1 MDGVSSWTKAL
12 EFLKE
17 GRGGREPSEAVPEE
31 TEQAEQALATEVAS
45 LTSTVPLLES
55 ETASPKSPTAAEQST
70 TELSAARLPRP
81 TSPQTSAS
89 LPTCSLEHS
98 EPQATPISPK
108 CKGKNGDRKVGAF
121 PALPQT
127 HLHEPSWVSTL
138 RKPSPRNQVEQA
150 PTTLRQKPAALSLSP
165 TASSPGLSRGPK
177 VMLSPSPSTPA
188 TPATPPPHRRTG
200 LSPPSSYRSPEQRSP
215 SRPAEAPL
223 AGPSGP
229 SPVLRSRPSHSFGS
243 PPPLSP
249 AAHRRLLEFNPTT
262 PSQVSDSH
270 KNSSPYAELH
280 RRRAELVQAP
290 QLQATP
296 RRAVEG
302 AQGVRRMSVERSPS
316 PRVPEEGSPS
326 LQEQARGMENF
337 RAAWVR
343 VGDLQMRHESFWEDY
358 PDAVRALDL
367 GLSQWL
373 GYSGLPAVEEGLRRA
388 TPEMPKAAETHWV
401 QDATDSDPFGP
412 SVCRALLQ
420 TGTLPPSART
430 ALRQRGAKAVAKSL
444 LQQVRQLHTQA
455 LQRYRAACQAAAAAK
470 LRQLKAGLDEQRQDE
485 IRAEKVFRANARE
498 QRAGYETPSD
508 WTRAR
513 LDEIEAK
520 KERQG
525 AYLRR
530 WSIKDF
536 SSLRVLGKG
545 AFGVVHLVQRQGTE
559 EVYALKQIQKAHY
572 INKNRKKAYNER
584 DALARGW
591 GTWFVDLL
599 CTFQDSE
606 HIYIVMEFVQGG
618 DFFAYMEKKD
628 KLSMVE
634 TRFYMAELISAI
646 NAIHQCGFIHR
657 DLKPDNLVLTA
668 QGHLKLL
675 DFGLCTPVDLDEY
688 VTQAEEDQRYQ
699 GITFQERPG
708 REGLRT
714 ACGTPQY
721 MAPEMFIGRACA
733 ASDLWALG
741 VITFECLSGSLPFY
755 TQSRDRR
762 RAFQELRSQIQ
773 HHESNLPTR
782 LARMQKKQRDLGANP
797 QDCLHASQFVSK
809 VLCPVE
815 RRITTFECK
824 LDDFF
829 EGLDFN
835 RLQEMTPPYQPTC
848 KSAADASNFDEFPA
862 EKLPTPEDVTC
873 MDPDLDWPLY
883 EDDAKAARAREVG
896 KARLRA
902 SALRAATLEEKEKIR
917 SSLEPAAPVRKP
929 RSAGVGRALGAFGV
943 EACFDTDSLYRP
955 RGHVVVAAAAAA
967 AATKTATA
975 AATDTI
981 FVVRPAEVSAMSDD
995 SGTQE
1000 SGLKSTPKIENARET
1015 EPASKLA

>member
-89 LPTCSLEHS
+89 FPTCSLEHS

-165 TASSPGLSRGPK
+165 TASSPGLSRGAK

-401 QDATDSDPFGP
+401 Q
-412 SVCRALLQ
+412 VLLWQ
-420 TGTLPPSART
+420 EAEISR
-430 ALRQRGAKAVAKSL
+430 L
-444 LQQVRQLHTQA
+444 LA
-455 LQRYRAACQAAAAAK
+455 
-470 LRQLKAGLDEQRQDE
+470 D
-485 IRAEKVFRANARE
+485 NARW
-498 QRAGYETPSD
+498 RT
-508 WTRAR
+508 
-513 LDEIEAK
+513 
-520 KERQG
+520 
-525 AYLRR
+525 
-530 WSIKDF
+530 
-536 SSLRVLGKG
+536 
-545 AFGVVHLVQRQGTE
+545 
-559 EVYALKQIQKAHY
+559 
-572 INKNRKKAYNER
+572 
-584 DALARGW
+584 
-591 GTWFVDLL
+591 
-599 CTFQDSE
+599 
-606 HIYIVMEFVQGG
+606 
-618 DFFAYMEKKD
+618 
-628 KLSMVE
+628 
-634 TRFYMAELISAI
+634 
-646 NAIHQCGFIHR
+646 
-657 DLKPDNLVLTA
+657 
-668 QGHLKLL
+668 HLKL
-675 DFGLCTPVDLDEY
+675 
-688 VTQAEEDQRYQ
+688 
-699 GITFQERPG
+699 
-708 REGLRT
+708 
-714 ACGTPQY
+714 
-721 MAPEMFIGRACA
+721 
-733 ASDLWALG
+733 
-741 VITFECLSGSLPFY
+741 
-755 TQSRDRR
+755 
-762 RAFQELRSQIQ
+762 
-773 HHESNLPTR
+773 
-782 LARMQKKQRDLGANP
+782 
-797 QDCLHASQFVSK
+797 
-809 VLCPVE
+809 
-815 RRITTFECK
+815 
-824 LDDFF
+824 
-829 EGLDFN
+829 
-835 RLQEMTPPYQPTC
+835 
-848 KSAADASNFDEFPA
+848 
-862 EKLPTPEDVTC
+862 
-873 MDPDLDWPLY
+873 
-883 EDDAKAARAREVG
+883 
-896 KARLRA
+896 
-902 SALRAATLEEKEKIR
+902 
-917 SSLEPAAPVRKP
+917 SS
-929 RSAGVGRALGAFGV
+929 
-943 EACFDTDSLYRP
+943 C
-955 RGHVVVAAAAAA
+955 
-967 AATKTATA
+967 
-975 AATDTI
+975 
-981 FVVRPAEVSAMSDD
+981 
-995 SGTQE
+995 
-1000 SGLKSTPKIENARET
+1000 
-1015 EPASKLA
+1015 